1 MKESEEDRLKS
12 TIYESTLSTADAVPL
27 PQWGRLRNEDTAIPD
42 TLPSPRREGA
52 PKGRIGQ
59 TWHERQMRKT
69 ERCAAYVGARVLD
82 REWQRLNQCFLKI
95 IRAPSSG
102 RGRRAKRGG
111 VGFPE
116 CGSTV
121 SRDQPPPLRGT
132 SFQRKEGEKRGCVYR
147 HRSICGEVGAFSAIS
162 ATPEPAPTISFPE
175 ESGEVCGTC
184 GGSVS
189 P

>member
-1 MKESEEDRLKS
+1 M
-12 TIYESTLSTADAVPL
+12 
-27 PQWGRLRNEDTAIPD
+27 WG
-42 TLPSPRREGA
+42 
-52 PKGRIGQ
+52 K
-59 TWHERQMRKT
+59 RKT
-69 ERCAAYVGARVLD
+69 QTANDNDLISAS
-82 REWQRLNQCFLKI
+82 LKI

-121 SRDQPPPLRGT
+121 SRGQPPPLRGT
-132 SFQRKEGEKRGCVYR
+132 SFQRKEGEKRCCVYR
-147 HRSICGEVGAFSAIS
+147 HRYIGGEVGAFSAIS

-175 ESGEVCGTC
+175 ESGEVRGICGEST
-184 GGSVS
+184 S

>member
-1 MKESEEDRLKS
+1 MWGKRE
-12 TIYESTLSTADAVPL
+12 TQTANDNDLISV
-27 PQWGRLRNEDTAIPD
+27 
-42 TLPSPRREGA
+42 S
-52 PKGRIGQ
+52 
-59 TWHERQMRKT
+59 
-69 ERCAAYVGARVLD
+69 
-82 REWQRLNQCFLKI
+82 LKI

-121 SRDQPPPLRGT
+121 SRGQPPPLRGT

-175 ESGEVCGTC
+175 ESGEVRGIC
-184 GGSVS
+184 GGSARPRPRRFRALVAALPRSMKRSQLFWHSLSYIRCFS
-189 P
+189 PLRMTKRGDVRRMDDRSPDI

>member
-1 MKESEEDRLKS
+1 MSIKKIIVVDNKEGKAEK
-12 TIYESTLSTADAVPL
+12 
-27 PQWGRLRNEDTAIPD
+27 
-42 TLPSPRREGA
+42 
-52 PKGRIGQ
+52 
-59 TWHERQMRKT
+59 
-69 ERCAAYVGARVLD
+69 CAAYVGKHEPLTANDNDLISVS
-82 REWQRLNQCFLKI
+82 LKI

-121 SRDQPPPLRGT
+121 SRNQPPPLRGT
-132 SFQRKEGEKRGCVYR
+132 SFQRKEGEKRGCMYR

-184 GGSVS
+184 GESVS

>member
-1 MKESEEDRLKS
+1 MWGKRESL
-12 TIYESTLSTADAVPL
+12 TANDNDLISV
-27 PQWGRLRNEDTAIPD
+27 
-42 TLPSPRREGA
+42 S
-52 PKGRIGQ
+52 
-59 TWHERQMRKT
+59 
-69 ERCAAYVGARVLD
+69 
-82 REWQRLNQCFLKI
+82 LKI

-175 ESGEVCGTC
+175 ESGEARGTC
-184 GGSVS
+184 GGERESLTAKVQGS
-189 P
+189 RGGFAAIDEEVAAVLAFVISHTTFLAAQDDETGRCPKDG

>member
-111 VGFPE
+111 VGIPACE
-116 CGSTV
+116 NTA
-121 SRDQPPPLRGT
+121 SRANLRPFGAPPSKGRREKKGADVFRSPSLLVPSHPIHHKTPDRKISDQGLSMR
-132 SFQRKEGEKRGCVYR
+132 SHQRLSKDIS
-147 HRSICGEVGAFSAIS
+147 RS
-162 ATPEPAPTISFPE
+162 
-175 ESGEVCGTC
+175 
-184 GGSVS
+184 
-189 P
+189 

>member
-1 MKESEEDRLKS
+1 MERSVSSRRFMKAP
-12 TIYESTLSTADAVPL
+12 YPPL
-27 PQWGRLRNEDTAIPD
+27 TR
-42 TLPSPRREGA
+42 SPFPNGEGA
-52 PKGRIGQ
+52 PKGRIGHRRHM
-59 TWHERQMRKT
+59 WRK
-69 ERCAAYVGARVLD
+69 
-82 REWQRLNQCFLKI
+82 REFLTANDNDLISVSLNI

-102 RGRRAKRGG
+102 RGRRAERGG

-121 SRDQPPPLRGT
+121 SRGQPPPLRGT

-175 ESGEVCGTC
+175 ESGEVRGTC
-184 GGSVS
+184 GESVS